1 MARKGPRQVVF
12 VCSAVVAGKLV
23 SEMLELETSE
33 EAQTRFQSRHGSK
46 AESVLGPFY
55 RKRTGIL
62 MGAQTQAI
70 RFSGKTRL
78 GTYNE
83 WYVKVMMLQHPEDCV
98 WVFFDQRVDGKKQPK
113 PTSQVVRITD
123 VHYLNEEEEKIFK
136 ALPKVS

>member
-33 EAQTRFQSRHGSK
+33 EAQKRFEGRYQQK

-55 RKRTGIL
+55 RKRTGVL

-70 RFSGKTRL
+70 RFNGKTRM

-83 WYVKVMMLQHPEDCV
+83 WYVKAMMLQHPEDCA

-113 PTSQVVRITD
+113 PTSLVVRLND
-123 VHYLNEEEEKIFK
+123 VHYLNDDEEKAYR